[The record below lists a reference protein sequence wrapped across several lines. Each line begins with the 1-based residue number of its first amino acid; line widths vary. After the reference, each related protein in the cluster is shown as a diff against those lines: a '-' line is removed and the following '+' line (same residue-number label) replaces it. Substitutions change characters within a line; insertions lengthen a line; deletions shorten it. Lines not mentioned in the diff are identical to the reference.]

1 MSVKK
6 IISGYVHY
14 NHSANQTLIKW
25 LKTLDNDLLTKETRS
40 SFPTIDLTL
49 QHMKNAQNFWLSIIN
64 ETKRPD
70 ETIKI
75 NAIDQVIHELLASS
89 QQMIDIFTAYTEE
102 ELQQPVQS
110 DNMTQSRYEFILHM
124 INHNSYHR
132 GQIVTMA
139 RGFGV
144 TDNIPETDYEA
155 FLWGMKNS

>member
-6 IISGYVHY
+6 IISGYVYY
-14 NHSANQTLIKW
+14 NHWANQTLTEW
-25 LKTLDNDLLTKETRS
+25 LKTLDNNFLTKETRS
-40 SFPTIDLTL
+40 SFPTIDFTL
-49 QHMKNAQNFWLSIIN
+49 QHMKNAQNFWLSITREI
-64 ETKRPD
+64 ERPD

-75 NAIDQVIHELLASS
+75 NLTHEVVHELLDSS
-89 QQMIDIFTAYTEE
+89 QQMIDVFTAYTEE

-110 DNMTQSRYEFILHM
+110 DNMTRNRYEFILHM

-144 TDNIPETDYEA
+144 VNNIPETDYEA
-155 FLWGMKNS
+155 FLWAKKNS

>member
-14 NHSANQTLIKW
+14 NHWANQTLTQW
-25 LKTLDNDLLTKETRS
+25 LKTLDNNLLTKETHS
-40 SFPTIDLTL
+40 SFLSIDFTL
-49 QHMKNAQNFWLSIIN
+49 QHMKNAQNFWLSIIR
-64 ETKRPD
+64 EIERPD

-75 NAIDQVIHELLASS
+75 NLTHEVIHDLLASS

-110 DNMTQSRYEFILHM
+110 DTMTQSRHEFILHM

-144 TDNIPETDYEA
+144 ANNIPETDYEA